1 MKIHHIGFVVANINE
16 KIKNILYKEEISRV
30 YDPIQDANLI
40 LLSANEGSFIELI
53 EPKSERSFT
62 WNFLKKNGD
71 SFHHI
76 CYEMNNLSDIDEV
89 IKNNRMIKVLGPVN
103 AKLFNRDVV
112 FAVQRDKSIV
122 EFLL

>member
-1 MKIHHIGFVVANINE
+1 MVANINE